1 LIDYSNEEGAH
12 KSEVIEHFN
21 NLSAIFSKS
30 IHVSKQETNPIREL
44 RERENFLHILPFTSK
59 MFMNPISAFFS
70 TDTEVLYRKLGRYH
84 QLFIPTQ
91 I

>member
-1 LIDYSNEEGAH
+1 
-12 KSEVIEHFN
+12 
-21 NLSAIFSKS
+21 
-30 IHVSKQETNPIREL
+30 
-44 RERENFLHILPFTSK
+44 
-59 MFMNPISAFFS
+59 MNPISAFFS